1 MEALS
6 IQPSEEAGVMIE
18 EDEEEKNRDRD
29 EGGMEASSSVGSTT
43 EEDADEDS
51 EPEPEPPPAIRRK
64 VSFADAFGLNLVSV
78 KEFHNVE
85 VAEPEDSWSNEL
97 QAAHSSEEFY
107 LSCLFT
113 SPSSAEEL
121 EQRLQA
127 QMVELESIELL
138 PGTTTIRGNIRVVN
152 LCYSKSVYARVSL
165 DRWSSYFDLLAEY
178 VPGSSDRK
186 TDRFTFNYTLVPA
199 FEKEGTRVEFCFR
212 YETSLGTF
220 WANNKEMN
228 YVLFC
233 HQKGLV
239 KEHGAQTQEESGS
252 YRSKRSCL
260 RANRNGGADE
270 KTKETINTSG
280 FSTELEAAYKAEKA
294 GRERMDGS
302 EMQSLLSSEEHKPW
316 VENVKS
322 RRRATRLAHV
332 QDYFFQKKRHL
343 PKALPHDS
351 ACGQK
356 VSQHMPSPWGDA
368 ASSDYKFQRMQLSA
382 SPPVLTYHQ
391 IPLLPL
397 DWNNDT
403 SQRWGGAEDIL
414 TGRAKMTLSKAS
426 KENTPTVNDMWATF
440 PKAADDTNN
449 KETSVSDVWQVFLN
463 GHSCKDRSDVPE
475 SEWLQ
480 TAALVSPSNDKEP
493 QIQNAARSQESPEPQ
508 VGTDTHTVV
517 HLHTLAACQL
527 LSDTCETLSAAVAFN
542 AEDHQPAEACVSSPR
557 DDNAAAQDASQRS
570 QTNSVTDT
578 PQEFSLKRAPPL
590 SEDSVDSPTE
600 CQKHAVWEQESQ
612 GIMGRAEGIER
623 DEPFTLHTAD
633 LVTSSGELET
643 TDMTAMPESPNASTI
658 DRISQGARQDE
669 ALSSSGDREVT
680 GTAHNAGDDML
691 AFRQTIR
698 QETKNG
704 VSYDFST
711 SRQGV
716 EEGIVMS
723 YTEKKASAGEKTF
736 RPQKTEEYK
745 ISPRCADEMQWE
757 DFVLKQNSESP
768 LQESESGGS
777 ESEPA
782 KSCAGGFDPNQTCG
796 ENLEQNGTAAT
807 EVNEN
812 VPTINQNMA
821 VFSKT
826 PCKETEGHIFT
837 DTEMIKTLDEQAW
850 QHNDEALQLHSSGQ
864 TGSPSFILGEC
875 VQKSG
880 DLAPTQ
886 IDQSAELKSE
896 TGEQVLDLNQTEET
910 KRLSC
915 DGEAMEQQE
924 ISPSANKRPTEES
937 MELNKA
943 FQNNYNTV
951 RPCPT
956 DKCNP
961 NLVEVVELRQA
972 SEREDVKGQKEGV
985 SSEISPEVVAAKEN
999 GTKRGISTGSQ
1010 PETSEKIEE
1019 GIQEDE
1025 RVSIGKLKIE
1035 AMGESMGNVENPQG
1049 EMKNAMKEE
1058 DLSAEV
1064 ESSPHAEYK
1073 KLSDSTKDPI
1083 TAENTASLEE
1093 IEPGLKQM
1101 FIERFGEDL
1110 VRRIWEEVFVEVQ
1123 PLRRDTH
1130 TVDEMRRKLT
1140 DTTPGCHLILVKNS
1154 SDTFDSGVFSLT
1166 EPETDLALN
1175 LCQGQ
1180 EQTSVAES
1188 GEYSLKD
1195 GSQSF
1200 TTTEPTPIFSE
1211 LRTHL
1216 DSSARLSQNIP
1227 ATFAAHSWQPLTE
1240 SAQALRSTTDQ
1251 ENYHQSKARS
1261 VTRQE
1266 TVGQIDDRV
1275 MAHKE
1280 SPDQSTHQS
1289 HKHLSPSSEKV
1300 KECDALIW
1308 WTIFSTISHITRLL
1322 LCTLVVSGVLV
1333 VVFLWDFPAFFTL
1346 YIFSLCW
1353 WIFKWRKHQATTD
1366 KGTVG

>member
-1 MEALS
+1 MES
-6 IQPSEEAGVMIE
+6 
-18 EDEEEKNRDRD
+18 
-29 EGGMEASSSVGSTT
+29 
-43 EEDADEDS
+43 
-51 EPEPEPPPAIRRK
+51 
-64 VSFADAFGLNLVSV
+64 
-78 KEFHNVE
+78 
-85 VAEPEDSWSNEL
+85 
-97 QAAHSSEEFY
+97 
-107 LSCLFT
+107 
-113 SPSSAEEL
+113 
-121 EQRLQA
+121 
-127 QMVELESIELL
+127 
-138 PGTTTIRGNIRVVN
+138 
-152 LCYSKSVYARVSL
+152 
-165 DRWSSYFDLLAEY
+165 
-178 VPGSSDRK
+178 
-186 TDRFTFNYTLVPA
+186 
-199 FEKEGTRVEFCFR
+199 
-212 YETSLGTF
+212 
-220 WANNKEMN
+220 
-228 YVLFC
+228 
-233 HQKGLV
+233 
-239 KEHGAQTQEESGS
+239 
-252 YRSKRSCL
+252 
-260 RANRNGGADE
+260 
-270 KTKETINTSG
+270 
-280 FSTELEAAYKAEKA
+280 
-294 GRERMDGS
+294 
-302 EMQSLLSSEEHKPW
+302 
-316 VENVKS
+316 VKS
-322 RRRATRLAHV
+322 RHRATRLAHV

-356 VSQHMPSPWGDA
+356 VSQHMPAPWGDA

-403 SQRWGGAEDIL
+403 SQRWGGAKDIL
-414 TGRAKMTLSKAS
+414 TGGAKMTLSKAS

-449 KETSVSDVWQVFLN
+449 KGSSVSDVWQVFLN
-463 GHSCKDRSDVPE
+463 GHSCKDHSDVPE

-493 QIQNAARSQESPEPQ
+493 QIQNAAPSQESPEPQ
-508 VGTDTHTVV
+508 VGTDTHTVL

-527 LSDTCETLSAAVAFN
+527 LSDTCETLSAAVALN

-600 CQKHAVWEQESQ
+600 CHKHAVWEQESQ
-612 GIMGRAEGIER
+612 GIMGRAEGTET

-691 AFRQTIR
+691 AFRETIR

-704 VSYDFST
+704 VRYDFST

-723 YTEKKASAGEKTF
+723 STEKKASTGEKTF
-736 RPQKTEEYK
+736 RPQKTEECA

-782 KSCAGGFDPNQTCG
+782 KSRAGGFDPNQTCG

-807 EVNEN
+807 EVTEN
-812 VPTINQNMA
+812 VPSNNQNMA
-821 VFSKT
+821 VFRK
-826 PCKETEGHIFT
+826 
-837 DTEMIKTLDEQAW
+837 IKTLDEQAW
-850 QHNDEALQLHSSGQ
+850 QHNDEASQLNSSGQ

-880 DLAPTQ
+880 DLAQITQ

-915 DGEAMEQQE
+915 DEEAMEQRE
-924 ISPSANKRPTEES
+924 ISPSAHKRPTEES

-956 DKCNP
+956 EKCNP
-961 NLVEVVELRQA
+961 NLVEVAELRPTHL
-972 SEREDVKGQKEGV
+972 REDVKGQKEDV
-985 SSEISPEVVAAKEN
+985 SSEVSPEVVAAKEN
-999 GTKRGISTGSQ
+999 GTKRDILTGSQ

-1035 AMGESMGNVENPQG
+1035 AMRESMGNVENPQG

-1064 ESSPHAEYK
+1064 ESSPRAEYE

-1093 IEPGLKQM
+1093 MEPGLKQM

-1110 VRRIWEEVFVEVQ
+1110 VRRIWEEVFVVEVQ
-1123 PLRRDTH
+1123 PLSRDTH
-1130 TVDEMRRKLT
+1130 TADEMRRKPT

-1166 EPETDLALN
+1166 EPETDLELN
-1175 LCQGQ
+1175 PCQGQ

-1211 LRTHL
+1211 LRTDL

-1227 ATFAAHSWQPLTE
+1227 ATLAAHSWQPLTE

-1251 ENYHQSKARS
+1251 ENYRQIKARS
-1261 VTRQE
+1261 VRRQE
-1266 TVGQIDDRV
+1266 TAGQID
-1275 MAHKE
+1275 E

-1289 HKHLSPSSEKV
+1289 HKHLSPSSER
-1300 KECDALIW
+1300 ESDALIW
-1308 WTIFSTISHITRLL
+1308 WTILSTISHITRLL

-1346 YIFSLCW
+1346 YMFSLCW
-1353 WIFKWRKHQATTD
+1353 WIFKWRRHQAATD
-1366 KGTVG
+1366 KETVG